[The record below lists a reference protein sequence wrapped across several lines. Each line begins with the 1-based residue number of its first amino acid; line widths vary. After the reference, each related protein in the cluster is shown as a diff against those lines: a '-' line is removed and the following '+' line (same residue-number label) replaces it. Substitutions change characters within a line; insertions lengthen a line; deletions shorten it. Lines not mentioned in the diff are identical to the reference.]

1 MVKALLL
8 YAALPFHR
16 GKQRL
21 MEHAVALLG
30 VSLPGERVVRRRGLW
45 WALDP
50 ADYVCRDLFWAGAK
64 DNAQMRA
71 ILEAMRPGGV
81 MLDVGASFG
90 YYSLVTAHAL
100 GEACT
105 IHAFEP
111 NPTAFA
117 RLTGN
122 IERNRMRCIEAH
134 PVGLWDHETGMSVVD
149 DLPGNSGAAHLV
161 PGGPVPTTTAD
172 AFCAG
177 RALTRVDVMKIDAEG
192 AELRVLRGAARV
204 LDTLRPVLL
213 VELNAD
219 ALARNGASTA
229 DVLDLLEAHRYD
241 VRPVKKRDRRL
252 DLRNPG
258 AAIVDVLC
266 TPRR

>member
-1 MVKALLL
+1 
-8 YAALPFHR
+8 
-16 GKQRL
+16 
-21 MEHAVALLG
+21 
-30 VSLPGERVVRRRGLW
+30 
-45 WALDP
+45 
-50 ADYVCRDLFWAGAK
+50 
-64 DNAQMRA
+64 
-71 ILEAMRPGGV
+71 
-81 MLDVGASFG
+81 
-90 YYSLVTAHAL
+90 
-100 GEACT
+100 
-105 IHAFEP
+105 
-111 NPTAFA
+111 
-117 RLTGN
+117 
-122 IERNRMRCIEAH
+122 
-134 PVGLWDHETGMSVVD
+134 
-149 DLPGNSGAAHLV
+149 
-161 PGGPVPTTTAD
+161 
-172 AFCAG
+172 
-177 RALTRVDVMKIDAEG
+177 MKIDAEG